1 MRVVNDEQ
9 LQESISSHFGVSAEE
24 ICPFH
29 NLNMALKGLINSL
42 KEENVFLYAPLPK
55 MYEKI
60 CKKKNIYRVNRLDEE
75 ADLPLE
81 ESIVIFLNPS
91 QPDGSYHDIDALMQE
106 WMELE
111 CTIIL
116 DESLLDF
123 SQMRSYTSEVR
134 NYKKLYIIHSFENF
148 YSHVGLQGGAIISSA
163 KNIKKLPEKI
173 QSMTVLNANF
183 LEEYLNNS
191 EYNNSIRAQVNST
204 KEALLSLLDSSQK
217 FDEIVEGEA
226 DFILTHSKE
235 APLLYKQLRKNG
247 VYVKK
252 CANYDYL
259 NEEWLR
265 FSLENKTS
273 LDVVKESLEINNS
286 F

>member
-1 MRVVNDEQ
+1 MRVVSEEQ
-9 LQESISSHFGVSAEE
+9 LKERIASYFEVATEE
-24 ICPFH
+24 ICPF
-29 NLNMALKGLINSL
+29 NSLNMALKDLINSF

-60 CKKKNIYRVNRLDEE
+60 CKKKNIYRLNRLDDAE
-75 ADLPLE
+75 DLPLE

-91 QPDGSYHDIDALMQE
+91 QPDGSYHNIDALMQE

-123 SQMRSYTSEVR
+123 SQMRSYTSELQ
-134 NYKKLYIIHSFENF
+134 NYKKLYIIHSFAHF
-148 YSHVGLQGGAIISSA
+148 YAEVGLKGGAIISSK
-163 KNIKKLPEKI
+163 KNISKLPKRI
-173 QSMTVLNANF
+173 QGITALNANF
-183 LEEYLNNS
+183 LDEYLHNNA
-191 EYNNSIRAQVNST
+191 YNNSIREGLNT
-204 KEALLSLLDSSQK
+204 KKEELLAILNTSEL

-235 APLLYKQLRKNG
+235 APLFYKQLRKNG

-252 CANYDYL
+252 CTNYDYL

-265 FSLENKTS
+265 FTLDNKTL
-273 LDVVKESLEINNS
+273 LDTIKQCLEKA
-286 F
+286 